1 MRKCRKNITVIKNQI
16 DYDKLAEAFVRANE
30 KLEKKNKEKKKQ
42 SSKFRAALMGYI
54 NGVVYVGVAIFSV
67 LTIVGMWVEYSQNA
81 KHSLITNIVFS
92 ALFAVVG
99 IYAFLSEQES
109 FKDSAEDSQK
119 YFNTNVSLIAL
130 IISIIALLK
139 GVG

>member
-42 SSKFRAALMGYI
+42 SSKFRAALMGNI
-54 NGVVYVGVAIFSV
+54 NGVV

-81 KHSLITNIVFS
+81 KHSLITYIVFS

-119 YFNTNVSLIAL
+119 YFNTNVSLTAL